1 MKVSM
6 YIVDVCLPD
15 YWQGRAYAHISIP
28 VWRGMSTLEVKQSL
42 EREIKCGFV
51 MGTSKDAQLLSADY
65 IADAAD
71 VIRADM
77 LTAAVYKAISGLKSS
92 DLFGSRNGRC
102 FQNLEKQTDEEGD
115 NVMAYFLIDVEE

>member
-1 MKVSM
+1 MNVSM
-6 YIVDVCLPD
+6 HIIDVCLPD
-15 YWQGRAYAHISIP
+15 YWQGSEKAHISVP
-28 VWRGMSTLEVKQSL
+28 VWRGMTVKQVRDAL

-71 VIRADM
+71 VVRADM
-77 LTAAVYKAISGLKSS
+77 LTVAVHKAIQGLKSS
-92 DLFGSRNGRC
+92 DLSGSHGRC
-102 FQNLEKQTDEEGD
+102 FQNLEKQTEDDE